1 MNNPSEDSSRDQP
14 RLAYRS
20 REAADK
26 LSISLSSLE
35 RLTKQGE
42 IPVSRVGRLKLYSH
56 ELLVKW
62 LNSKSQ

>member
-1 MNNPSEDSSRDQP
+1 MNNSSEDSLQDQS

-26 LSISLSSLE
+26 LGISLSSLE

-42 IPVSRVGRLKLYSH
+42 IPVSRVGRLKLYSR

>member
-1 MNNPSEDSSRDQP
+1 MNNPSEDSLQDQS

-26 LSISLSSLE
+26 LGISLSSLE
-35 RLTKQGE
+35 RLTKHGE